1 LQEEIE
7 NRTVNLA
14 ITTTRLGARAILS
27 GLRMYLAHHDRVKN
41 AKRLAKPDHIQ
52 GEQTVKELI
61 GQNQGVTSIPLDD
74 FRIKDFSRAAQKYG
88 VDFAVVKDKSEIPA
102 KYTVFFKARDTDAL
116 TAIMKDLTAKQ
127 LNKEKTPSL
136 LKQLHKL
143 VEKAATIPAKA
154 HHQEQEHSL

>member
-1 LQEEIE
+1 
-7 NRTVNLA
+7 
-14 ITTTRLGARAILS
+14 
-27 GLRMYLAHHDRVKN
+27 M
-41 AKRLAKPDHIQ
+41 
-52 GEQTVKELI
+52 
-61 GQNQGVTSIPLDD
+61 
-74 FRIKDFSRAAQKYG
+74 
-88 VDFAVVKDKSEIPA
+88 DFAVVKDKSEIPA